1 MDQTGCSRIKVIGP
15 SKDTSSKNR
24 EITETDARRN
34 AAKGVCTRRVVGF
47 ARVGGSKGL
56 TPLLPSSG
64 WQGDKI
70 SGLLRFRKFK

>member
-24 EITETDARRN
+24 EITETDARGN

-47 ARVGGSKGL
+47 ARVGGSQGL
-56 TPLLPSSG
+56 TPPLALIRLAG
-64 WQGDKI
+64 G
-70 SGLLRFRKFK
+70 